1 MTSEDALDQGDL
13 HPMELYDCHCHTEF
27 AYCGDDVSAEAV
39 VARARQVGLAGV
51 CLAEHAPQLYCSAE
65 DFWDARHLI
74 EPALWQNPAASRMAA
89 YRKLA
94 ESTRQASGG
103 FVRVGLEVELDFQGQ
118 LTVRDEDRDW
128 PDLLIGAL
136 HFRPERIT
144 AGPRRQRHEWFLETC
159 STLLHHGVDIL
170 AHPFRI
176 FARFEESHDHLYAP
190 LAELLAEYD
199 TAAEINFHHTS
210 RPDAPFLSACIE
222 RGVKLSLGSD
232 AHSVEAVGQF
242 DRHLAVL
249 REAAGCED
257 VSGLLYVPPSA
268 GR

>member
-1 MTSEDALDQGDL
+1 MNLF
-13 HPMELYDCHCHTEF
+13 DCHCHSEL
-27 AYCGDDVSAEAV
+27 AYCRDDVTAEAV
-39 VARARQVGLAGV
+39 VARARQAGLAGV
-51 CLAEHAPQLYCSAE
+51 CITEHGPQLYCSAD

-74 EPALWQNPAASRMAA
+74 EPALWQNPSASRIGA
-89 YRKLA
+89 YRELA
-94 ESTRQASGG
+94 GRVRRDGAG
-103 FVRVGLEVELDFQGQ
+103 FVRVGLEVELDFAGQ
-118 LTVRDEDRDW
+118 MTLRAEDRDW

-136 HFRPERIT
+136 HFRPEEIT

-176 FARFEESHDHLYAP
+176 FARFEESHEHLYAP
-190 LAELLAEYD
+190 LAELLAETN

-210 RPDAPFLSACIE
+210 RPDAGFLAACIE

-232 AHSVEAVGQF
+232 AHSVEVVGQF

-249 REAAGCED
+249 REAAGRED
-257 VSGLLYVPPSA
+257 IAELLYEPPPA